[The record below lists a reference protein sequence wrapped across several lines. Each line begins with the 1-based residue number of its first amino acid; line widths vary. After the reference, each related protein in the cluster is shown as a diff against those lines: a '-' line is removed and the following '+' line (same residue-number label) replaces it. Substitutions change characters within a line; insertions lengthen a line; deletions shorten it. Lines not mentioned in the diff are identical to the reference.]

1 MMYACGDSRTPLMD
15 TAHLIEEV
23 VHRQMVLLVQ
33 KAQEV
38 AELRE
43 AKYIRPEDILFL
55 MRKDKH
61 KLRRAV
67 KFLCKTILLKKLSVI
82 F

>member
-1 MMYACGDSRTPLMD
+1 
-15 TAHLIEEV
+15 
-23 VHRQMVLLVQ
+23 VLLVQ

-55 MRKDKH
+55 MHKDKY

-67 KFLCKTILLKKLSVI
+67 KFLCKSALN
-82 F
+82 